1 MKYLNIT
8 LSVKR
13 KAFRADSPHPPGT
26 DKVYFEARKKALAR
40 DKHTCRFCGIRCKRN
55 EVHHLNDDHEDHSD
69 NNLVTA
75 CVLCHMCFHIS
86 FAGIRNRG
94 KLIYLPE
101 ATIGQGELNQL
112 VRQLWVAEA
121 MGDGDMKSMAGQLL
135 SRLDKADILANTVLG
150 TSKAAVMGDFLASM
164 SDEDYAQ
171 RAKGLAGVYLL
182 PVKEAYGPYIKSWI
196 EDCAQFKPTDWVL
209 TAKTKF
215 EQWSAHTT

>member
-1 MKYLNIT
+1 MTYLNIT

-26 DKVYFEARKKALAR
+26 DKVYYEARKRTLER
-40 DKHTCRFCGIRCKRN
+40 DNHTCRFCGIRCKRN
-55 EVHHLNDDHEDHSD
+55 EVHHMNDDHEDHSD

-94 KLIYLPE
+94 KLIYLPG
-101 ATIGQGELNQL
+101 ACVTQGELNQL

-121 MGDGDMKSMAGQLL
+121 LGDGDIKAMAGQLL

-150 TSKAAVMGDFLASM
+150 TSKAAVMGDFLSSMNDEAYANRAS
-164 SDEDYAQ
+164 
-171 RAKGLAGVYLL
+171 GLEGVYLF
-182 PVKEAYGPYIKSWI
+182 PIKESYRAHIKGWI
-196 EDCAQFKPTDWVL
+196 EDSSQFKPSDWVV
-209 TAKTKF
+209 TAKSKF
-215 EQWSAHTT
+215 EQWGGNAK